1 MNQNLMIVFICE
13 HGAAK
18 SILAATH
25 FNKLASE
32 SDIGMIAIAR
42 GTYPDAELSS
52 KVVSGLSEDGLVP
65 TASIPT
71 KLTREELETAQKVV
85 SFCTLPDEY
94 LQKAVVEYWDDIPPL
109 GEDYERFRDAIVT
122 HLEGLI
128 NNL

>member
-1 MNQNLMIVFICE
+1 MNQNPMIVFICE

-18 SILAATH
+18 SILAAAY
-25 FNKLASE
+25 FNKLVPE
-32 SDIGMIAIAR
+32 SDLGMIAIAR
-42 GTYPDAELSS
+42 GTHPDAELSS
-52 KVVSGLSEDGLVP
+52 KVVSGLREDGLVP

-85 SFCTLPDEY
+85 SFCTLPDEH

>member
-52 KVVSGLSEDGLVP
+52 KVVSGLREDGLIP

-109 GEDYERFRDAIVT
+109 GEDYEGFRDAIVSK
-122 HLEGLI
+122 LKELVRRV
-128 NNL
+128 